1 MVMAQFLNNHLR
13 KPPSPGVAAA
23 GAECSARLARIA
35 IALLVAQALATEAL
49 TTKVMA
55 ADFVLE
61 EITVTA
67 NKLEE
72 NLQSVSTT
80 ITALTSERLQ
90 RLGQDDFEDF
100 AQFVPGFDYQKQG
113 VSQSQYVIRGAS
125 AGRVVPAQPQ
135 NRSLVGLYLNDLPMD
150 LNGLNPDLDLYDTRV
165 EVLKGPQGSL
175 FGDSAMAGAVRYIT
189 NPADPTEFQGSA
201 LANISTIENGGA
213 SYNVK
218 GMVNIPI
225 IEDDLALR
233 AVAIYRDNAGWVDNS
248 LLGTENSNTEQ
259 TEAFRVSL
267 RGMPADDFTY
277 DLMFLYQNTNA
288 GTPPYDTTGPDIDR
302 LYRALPTLRAELA
315 ALGIS
320 PNLGPALDGIGGDFT
335 FSRQVDE
342 SIKDAVGAFVGTLS
356 HAFDWGEITSVT
368 GYMER
373 TVNNVLSELVE
384 RWNDRMTGLTNP
396 GISTGGNIIPRSGAE
411 KPALLHDWDAER
423 FTQEIRLTSDLN
435 GALNGTL
442 GVYYSSQKII
452 FDNNAIAPGLDARVR
467 AGLVN
472 PFGFV
477 PGSAGTPEQRQAAID
492 ALGCADLVDH
502 TFCGPEINKVDQ
514 IAIFGELH
522 VHLSEQLKLTLGGRY
537 YDYTQ
542 DYEQDFAG
550 ILNFGR
556 FADKVRDSESG
567 FNPKFSLSFEANE
580 DLLLYVNVA
589 KGFRLGGVSN
599 VLPSFC
605 DADLAA
611 LGFSREEVKT
621 FDPDTLWSYEFGAKS
636 SHLGGRM
643 TLNGATY
650 YTKWDDIQTT
660 VNLGC
665 GYIPVTNAN
674 AIISKGLE
682 LESQFAVSDGLI
694 VFAGLAY
701 NDTSLDGDAPLL
713 SASDGAR
720 GPYSPKFKGVF
731 GLDYRMPVADNL
743 VIETNLAVKYSSE
756 AFDSFSQDNEL
767 FEQLV
772 GNLRIAALIQ
782 DQYRITLFVDNFT
795 NEYIASAA
803 RSRFTAVGRP
813 EERFLWGRDTYYVGQ
828 PRTFGLEFSADF

>member
-1 MVMAQFLNNHLR
+1 MTQILNNYR
-13 KPPSPGVAAA
+13 KKRPSPGLAAA
-23 GAECSARLARIA
+23 GRQCSTRLASIAIGILCSAA
-35 IALLVAQALATEAL
+35 
-49 TTKVMA
+49 KVMA
-55 ADFVLE
+55 VDFALE

-80 ITALTSERLQ
+80 VTALTSERLQ

-113 VSQSQYVIRGAS
+113 VAQSQYVIRGAS

-189 NPADPTEFQGSA
+189 NPADPTAFQGSA
-201 LANISTIENGGA
+201 LANVSTIDNGGV
-213 SYNVK
+213 SHNVK

-233 AVAIYRDNAGWVDNS
+233 AVAIYRDNAGWVDNV
-248 LLGTENSNTEQ
+248 LLGTENANTEQ

-267 RGMPADDFTY
+267 RGMPTNDFTY
-277 DLMFLYQNTNA
+277 DLMVLYQNTNA
-288 GTPPYDTTGPDIDR
+288 GTPPYDTSGPRIDR
-302 LYRALPTLRAELA
+302 LYAALPSLQSELA
-315 ALGIS
+315 ALGIA
-320 PNLGPALDGIGGDFT
+320 PNFGPALDGIGGDFT

-342 SIKDAVGAFVGTLS
+342 SIKDEVGAFVGTLS

-396 GISTGGNIIPRSGAE
+396 GVSTRGNIIPRSGSE
-411 KPALLHDWDAER
+411 QPVLLHDWDAER
-423 FTQEIRLTSDLN
+423 FTQEIRLTSDLDGLFN
-435 GALNGTL
+435 ATL
-442 GVYYSSQKII
+442 GVYYSSQKIV
-452 FDNNAIAPGLDARVR
+452 FDNNAIAPGLDARIR
-467 AGLVN
+467 AGRVN

-477 PGSAGTPEQRQAAID
+477 PGSATTPQARQAAID
-492 ALGCADLVDH
+492 ALGCADLIDH
-502 TFCGPEINKVDQ
+502 TFCGPEINKVEQ
-514 IAIFGELH
+514 IALFGEAY
-522 VHLSEQLKLTLGGRY
+522 VQLSEQLKLTIGGRY

-550 ILNFGR
+550 LLNFGR
-556 FADKVRDSESG
+556 FADKVRDNESG
-567 FNPKFSLSFEANE
+567 FNPKFGLSFQANE
-580 DLLLYVNVA
+580 DLLVYANLA

-605 DADLAA
+605 NADLAA
-611 LGFSREEVKT
+611 LGFSREDVKT
-621 FDPDTLWSYEFGAKS
+621 FDPDTLLSYELGVKS
-636 SHLGGRM
+636 SHPGGRM
-643 TLNGATY
+643 TVNAAAY

-674 AIISKGLE
+674 AIVSQGLE
-682 LESQFAVSDGLI
+682 LESQFALSDGLI
-694 VFAGLAY
+694 VFASLAY

-713 SASDGAR
+713 SAADGAR
-720 GPYSPKFKGVF
+720 GPYSPRFKGVS
-731 GLDYRMPVADNL
+731 GLDYSRPIADGV
-743 VIETNLAVKYSSE
+743 VIEANLTVKYSSE
-756 AFDSFSQDNEL
+756 AFDSFSRDNEL
-767 FEQLV
+767 FEQFV
-772 GNLRIAALIQ
+772 GNLRVAALIQ

-803 RSRFTAVGRP
+803 RSRFTRAGRP

>member
-1 MVMAQFLNNHLR
+1 MTQFL
-13 KPPSPGVAAA
+13 KQSSQETAVAAA
-23 GAECSARLARIA
+23 GAQCSTGLASIVIVILCSAA
-35 IALLVAQALATEAL
+35 
-49 TTKVMA
+49 KVMA
-55 ADFVLE
+55 ADFALE

-80 ITALTSERLQ
+80 VTALTSERLQ

-113 VSQSQYVIRGAS
+113 VAQSQYVIRGAS

-189 NPADPTEFQGSA
+189 NPADPTAFQGSA
-201 LANISTIENGGA
+201 LANISTIDSGGV

-233 AVAIYRDNAGWVDNS
+233 AVAIYRDNAGWVDNV
-248 LLGTENSNTEQ
+248 LLGTEHVNTEQ

-267 RGMPADDFTY
+267 RGMPTNDFTY
-277 DLMFLYQNTNA
+277 DLMVLYQSTNA
-288 GTPPYDTTGPDIDR
+288 GTPPYDTSGPRIDR
-302 LYRALPTLRAELA
+302 LYAALPSLQSELA
-315 ALGIS
+315 ALGIA
-320 PNLGPALDGIGGDFT
+320 PNFGPALDGVGGDFT

-342 SIKDAVGAFVGTLS
+342 SIKDEVGAFVGTLN

-373 TVNNVLSELVE
+373 RVNNVLSELVE

-396 GISTGGNIIPRSGAE
+396 GVSTRGNIIPRSGAE
-411 KPALLHDWDAER
+411 KPVLLHDWDAER
-423 FTQEIRLTSDLN
+423 FTQEIRLSSDLDGLFN
-435 GALNGTL
+435 ATL
-442 GVYYSSQKII
+442 GVYYSSQKIV
-452 FDNNAIAPGLDARVR
+452 FDNNAIAPGLDARIR
-467 AGLVN
+467 AGRVN

-477 PGSAGTPEQRQAAID
+477 PGSATTPQSRQAAID
-492 ALGCADLVDH
+492 ALGCADLIDH
-502 TFCGPEINKVDQ
+502 TFCGPEINKVEQ
-514 IAIFGELH
+514 IALFGE
-522 VHLSEQLKLTLGGRY
+522 VYVQLSEQLKLTIGGRY

-550 ILNFGR
+550 LLNFGR
-556 FADKVRDSESG
+556 FADEVRDNESG
-567 FNPKFSLSFEANE
+567 FNPKFGLSFQANE
-580 DLLLYVNVA
+580 DLLVYANLA

-605 DADLAA
+605 NADLAA
-611 LGFSREEVKT
+611 LGFSREDVKT
-621 FDPDTLWSYEFGAKS
+621 FDPDTLWSYELGVKS
-636 SHLGGRM
+636 SHLDGRM

-674 AIISKGLE
+674 AIVSQGLE
-682 LESQFAVSDGLI
+682 LESQFALSDGLI
-694 VFAGLAY
+694 VFASLAY
-701 NDTSLDGDAPLL
+701 NDTALDGDAPLL
-713 SASDGAR
+713 SAADGAR
-720 GPYSPKFKGVF
+720 GPYAPGFKGVS
-731 GLDYRMPVADNL
+731 GLDYSRPVADGV
-743 VIETNLAVKYSSE
+743 VIEANLTVKYASE
-756 AFDSFSQDNEL
+756 AFDSFSRDNEL
-767 FEQLV
+767 FEQFV
-772 GNLRIAALIQ
+772 GNLRLAALIQ

-803 RSRFTAVGRP
+803 RSRFTRAGRP

>member
-1 MVMAQFLNNHLR
+1 MTQFLKQL
-13 KPPSPGVAAA
+13 SQETAVAAA
-23 GAECSARLARIA
+23 GTQCATQLASIVIVILCSAAK
-35 IALLVAQALATEAL
+35 VA
-49 TTKVMA
+49 A
-55 ADFVLE
+55 ADFALE

-80 ITALTSERLQ
+80 VTALTSERLQ

-113 VSQSQYVIRGAS
+113 VAQSQYVIRGAS

-189 NPADPTEFQGSA
+189 NPADPAAFQGSA
-201 LANISTIENGGA
+201 LANISTIDSGGV

-233 AVAIYRDNAGWVDNS
+233 AVAIYRDNAGWVDNA
-248 LLGTENSNTEQ
+248 LLGTEHVNTEQ

-267 RGMPADDFTY
+267 RGMPTNDFTY
-277 DLMFLYQNTNA
+277 DLMVLYQSTNA
-288 GTPPYDTTGPDIDR
+288 GTPPYDTSGPRIDR
-302 LYRALPTLRAELA
+302 LYAALPSLQSELA
-315 ALGIS
+315 ALGIA
-320 PNLGPALDGIGGDFT
+320 PNFGPALDGVGGDFT

-342 SIKDAVGAFVGTLS
+342 SIKDEVGAFVGALN

-396 GISTGGNIIPRSGAE
+396 GVSTRGNIIPRSGAE
-411 KPALLHDWDAER
+411 KPVLLHDWDAER
-423 FTQEIRLTSDLN
+423 FTQEIRLSSDLDGLFN
-435 GALNGTL
+435 ATL
-442 GVYYSSQKII
+442 GVYYSSQKIV
-452 FDNNAIAPGLDARVR
+452 FDNNAIAPGLDARIR
-467 AGLVN
+467 AGRVN

-477 PGSAGTPEQRQAAID
+477 PGSATTPQSRQAAID
-492 ALGCADLVDH
+492 ALGCADLIDH
-502 TFCGPEINKVDQ
+502 TFCGPEINKVEQ
-514 IAIFGELH
+514 IALFGE
-522 VHLSEQLKLTLGGRY
+522 VYVQLSEQLKLTIGGRY

-542 DYEQDFAG
+542 NYEQDFAG
-550 ILNFGR
+550 LLNFGR
-556 FADKVRDSESG
+556 FADKVRDNQSG
-567 FNPKFSLSFEANE
+567 FNPKFGLSFQANE
-580 DLLLYVNVA
+580 DVLLYANLA

-605 DADLAA
+605 NADLAA
-611 LGFSREEVKT
+611 LGFSREDVKT
-621 FDPDTLWSYEFGAKS
+621 FDPDTLWSYELGVKS
-636 SHLGGRM
+636 SHLDGRM
-643 TLNGATY
+643 TLNGAAY

-674 AIISKGLE
+674 AIVSQGLE
-682 LESQFAVSDGLI
+682 LESQFALSDGLI
-694 VFAGLAY
+694 VFASLAH

-713 SASDGAR
+713 SAADGAR
-720 GPYSPKFKGVF
+720 GPYSPRFKGVS
-731 GLDYRMPVADNL
+731 GLDYSRPVADGV
-743 VIETNLAVKYSSE
+743 VIEANLTVKYSSE
-756 AFDSFSQDNEL
+756 AFDSFSRDNEL
-767 FEQLV
+767 FEQFV
-772 GNLRIAALIQ
+772 GNLRVAALIQ

-803 RSRFTAVGRP
+803 RSRFTGAGRP

>member
-1 MVMAQFLNNHLR
+1 MTQILNNYR
-13 KPPSPGVAAA
+13 KKRPTPGLAAA
-23 GAECSARLARIA
+23 GRQCSTRLASIAIVILCSAA
-35 IALLVAQALATEAL
+35 
-49 TTKVMA
+49 KVMA
-55 ADFVLE
+55 ADFALE

-80 ITALTSERLQ
+80 VTALTAERLQ

-113 VSQSQYVIRGAS
+113 VAQSQYVIRGAS

-189 NPADPTEFQGSA
+189 NPADPTALQGSA
-201 LANISTIENGGA
+201 LANISTIDNGGV

-233 AVAIYRDNAGWVDNS
+233 AVAIYRDNAGWVDNV
-248 LLGTENSNTEQ
+248 LLGTENANTEQ

-267 RGMPADDFTY
+267 RGMPTNDFTY
-277 DLMFLYQNTNA
+277 DLMVLYQNTDA
-288 GTPPYDTTGPDIDR
+288 GTPPYDTSGPRIDR
-302 LYRALPTLRAELA
+302 LYAALPSLPLELA
-315 ALGIS
+315 ALGIA
-320 PNLGPALDGIGGDFT
+320 PNFGPALDGIGGDFT

-342 SIKDAVGAFVGTLS
+342 SIKDEVGAFVGTLS

-396 GISTGGNIIPRSGAE
+396 GVSTRGNIIPRSGSE
-411 KPALLHDWDAER
+411 KPVLLHDWDAER
-423 FTQEIRLTSDLN
+423 FTQEIRLSSDLDGLFN
-435 GALNGTL
+435 ATL
-442 GVYYSSQKII
+442 GVYYSSQKIV
-452 FDNNAIAPGLDARVR
+452 FDNNAIAPGLDARIR
-467 AGLVN
+467 AGRVN

-477 PGSAGTPEQRQAAID
+477 PGSATTPQARQAAID
-492 ALGCADLVDH
+492 ALGCADLIDH
-502 TFCGPEINKVDQ
+502 TFCGPEINKVEQ
-514 IAIFGELH
+514 IALFGE
-522 VHLSEQLKLTLGGRY
+522 VYVQLSEQLKLTIGGRY

-542 DYEQDFAG
+542 NYEQDFAG
-550 ILNFGR
+550 LLNFGR
-556 FADKVRDSESG
+556 FADKVRDNQSG
-567 FNPKFSLSFEANE
+567 FNPKFGLSFQANE
-580 DLLLYVNVA
+580 DLLLYANLA

-605 DADLAA
+605 NADLAA
-611 LGFSREEVKT
+611 LGFSREDVKT
-621 FDPDTLWSYEFGAKS
+621 FDPDTLWSYELGVKS
-636 SHLGGRM
+636 SHLDGRM

-674 AIISKGLE
+674 AIVSQGLE
-682 LESQFAVSDGLI
+682 LESQFALSDGLI
-694 VFAGLAY
+694 VFASLAY
-701 NDTSLDGDAPLL
+701 NDTALDGDAPLL
-713 SASDGAR
+713 SAADGAR
-720 GPYSPKFKGVF
+720 GPYAPGFKGVS
-731 GLDYRMPVADNL
+731 GLDYSRPVADGV
-743 VIETNLAVKYSSE
+743 VIEANLTVKYSSE
-756 AFDSFSQDNEL
+756 AFDSFSRDNEL
-767 FEQLV
+767 FEQFV
-772 GNLRIAALIQ
+772 GNLRLAALIQ

-803 RSRFTAVGRP
+803 RSRFTRAGRP

>member
-1 MVMAQFLNNHLR
+1 MTQILNNYR
-13 KPPSPGVAAA
+13 KKRPSPGLAAA
-23 GAECSARLARIA
+23 GRQCFIQLASIVIVMLCSAA
-35 IALLVAQALATEAL
+35 
-49 TTKVMA
+49 KVMA
-55 ADFVLE
+55 ADFALE

-80 ITALTSERLQ
+80 VTALTAERLQ

-113 VSQSQYVIRGAS
+113 VAQSQYVIRGAS

-189 NPADPTEFQGSA
+189 NPADPTAFQGSA
-201 LANISTIENGGA
+201 LANISTIDNGGV

-233 AVAIYRDNAGWVDNS
+233 AVAIYRDNAGWVDNV
-248 LLGTENSNTEQ
+248 LLGTENVNTEQ

-267 RGMPADDFTY
+267 RGMPTNDFTY
-277 DLMFLYQNTNA
+277 DFMFLYQNTNA
-288 GTPPYDTTGPDIDR
+288 GTPPYDTSGPRIDR
-302 LYRALPTLRAELA
+302 LYAALPSLQSELA
-315 ALGIS
+315 ALGIA
-320 PNLGPALDGIGGDFT
+320 PNFGPPLDGIGGDFT

-342 SIKDAVGAFVGTLS
+342 SIKDEVGAFVGTLS

-396 GISTGGNIIPRSGAE
+396 SVSTRGNIIPRSGSE
-411 KPALLHDWDAER
+411 KPVLLHDWDAER
-423 FTQEIRLTSDLN
+423 FTQEIRLTSDLDGLFN
-435 GALNGTL
+435 ATL
-442 GVYYSSQKII
+442 GVYYSSQKIV
-452 FDNNAIAPGLDARVR
+452 FDNNAIAPGLDARIR
-467 AGLVN
+467 AGRVN

-477 PGSAGTPEQRQAAID
+477 PGSATTPQARQAAID
-492 ALGCADLVDH
+492 ALGCADLIDH
-502 TFCGPEINKVDQ
+502 TFCGPEINKVEQ
-514 IAIFGELH
+514 IALFGE
-522 VHLSEQLKLTLGGRY
+522 VYVQLSEQLKLTIGGRY

-550 ILNFGR
+550 LLNFGR

-567 FNPKFSLSFEANE
+567 FNPKFGLSFQANE
-580 DLLLYVNVA
+580 DLLVYANLA

-611 LGFSREEVKT
+611 LGFSREDVKT
-621 FDPDTLWSYEFGAKS
+621 FDPDTLWSYELGVKS
-636 SHLGGRM
+636 SHLDGRV

-674 AIISKGLE
+674 AIVSQGLE
-682 LESQFAVSDGLI
+682 LESQFALSDGLI

-713 SASDGAR
+713 SAADGAR
-720 GPYSPKFKGVF
+720 GPYAPGFKGVS
-731 GLDYRMPVADNL
+731 GLDYSRPVADGV
-743 VIETNLAVKYSSE
+743 VIEANLTVKYSSE
-756 AFDSFSQDNEL
+756 AFDSFSRDNEL
-767 FEQLV
+767 FEQFV
-772 GNLRIAALIQ
+772 GNLRVAALIQ
-782 DQYRITLFVDNFT
+782 DQYRVTLFVDNFT

-803 RSRFTAVGRP
+803 RSRFTGAGRP

>member
-1 MVMAQFLNNHLR
+1 MAQLPKNHLR
-13 KPPSPGVAAA
+13 GSLSLGAAVA
-23 GAECSARLARIA
+23 GIA
-35 IALLVAQALATEAL
+35 VALAT
-49 TTKVMA
+49 TQVMA
-55 ADFVLE
+55 ADAATGDVFALE
-61 EITVTA
+61 EVTVTA

-72 NLQSVSTT
+72 NLQSISTT
-80 ITALTSERLQ
+80 VTALSAEKLQ

-165 EVLKGPQGSL
+165 EILKGPQGSL

-189 NPADPTEFQGSA
+189 NPADLTELQGSA
-201 LANISTIENGGA
+201 LANVSTIENGGA

-225 IEDDLALR
+225 IEDELALR
-233 AVAIYRDNAGWVDNS
+233 AVGVYRDNAGWVDNS
-248 LLGTENSNTEQ
+248 LLGTENGNTEQ

-267 RGMPADDFTY
+267 RGMPTDNFTY

-288 GTPPYDTTGPDIDR
+288 GTPPYDTTGPDIDS
-302 LYRALPTLRAELA
+302 LYAALPTLRSELA
-315 ALGIS
+315 ALGLS
-320 PNLGPALDGIGGDFT
+320 PNFGPALDGIGGDFT

-342 SIKDAVGAFVGTLS
+342 SIKDKVSTFVGTLNYS
-356 HAFDWGEITSVT
+356 LGWGEITSVT
-368 GYMER
+368 GHMKR

-384 RWNDRMTGLTNP
+384 RWNDRMTGLIAP
-396 GISTGGNIIPRSGAE
+396 GISTTGSIIPRSGSE
-411 KPALLHDWDAER
+411 KPVLLHDWDAKR
-423 FTQEIRLTSDLN
+423 FTQEVRLTTDL
-435 GALNGTL
+435 GGMFDATVGF
-442 GVYYSSQKII
+442 YYSSQEII

-467 AGLVN
+467 AGSVN

-477 PGSAGTPEQRQAAID
+477 PGSATTPEARQAAID
-492 ALGCADLVDH
+492 ALGCVGLVDY

-514 IAIFGELH
+514 IALFGEIYVQLT
-522 VHLSEQLKLTLGGRY
+522 ERLKLTAGGRY

-542 DYEQDFAG
+542 NYEQDFG
-550 ILNFGR
+550 GLLNFGR
-556 FADKVRDSESG
+556 FTDKVKDSESG
-567 FNPKFSLSFEANE
+567 FNPKLGLSFEAYE
-580 DLLLYVNVA
+580 DLLLYANVA

-605 DADLAA
+605 DRDLAA
-611 LGFSREEVKT
+611 LGFSREDVKT
-621 FDPDTLWSYEFGAKS
+621 FDPDTLWSYELGVKS
-636 SHLGGRM
+636 SHLNGRM
-643 TLNGATY
+643 TLNGAAY

-674 AIISKGLE
+674 AIVSKGFE
-682 LESQFAVSDGLI
+682 LDGQLAVSDGLI
-694 VFAGLAY
+694 VFASLAY

-713 SASDGAR
+713 GASDGAR
-720 GPYSPKFKGVF
+720 GPYSPKFKGVS
-731 GLDYRMPVADNL
+731 GLDYSVPVSDEI
-743 VIETNLAVKYSSE
+743 VIEANLSAKYSSE
-756 AFDSFSQDNEL
+756 AFDSFSRDNEL
-767 FEQLV
+767 FEQFV

-782 DQYRITLFVDNFT
+782 DRYRIALFVDNFT

-803 RSRFTAVGRP
+803 RSRFKTVGRP

-828 PRTFGLEFSADF
+828 PRTFGLQFSADF